1 MHSFFNE
8 SSPFHGISERAENFL
23 LINGTYRSLEPG
35 ECLYQAGQFLDG
47 YYVIAEGAIHLKR
60 KTGNHSQ
67 HILLRSTDE
76 WLGYVHYFAGLP
88 ASANAIAH
96 KRTKI
101 FHISGALSERFFDRY
116 PMFYQRMLKDITRE
130 YVDFAEHHLCEV
142 SCDLQFRIARQLL
155 MKAIKSSTHE
165 ISLTQA
171 DLAGVIGAP
180 QEDVDTQLRVM
191 EKLGLIQTRYSKIII
206 KNTDQI
212 NTMVFGAAG
221 S

>member
-1 MHSFFNE
+1 MHNFFSE

-23 LINGTYRSLEPG
+23 LINGSYHSLEAG
-35 ECLYQAGQFLDG
+35 DCLYQAGQFMDG
-47 YYVIAEGAIHLKR
+47 YYVISEGAIHLQR
-60 KTGNHSQ
+60 KTGNHSKQ
-67 HILLRSTDE
+67 TLLRTSGD

-88 ASANAIAH
+88 SSANAIAQ
-96 KRTKI
+96 KKTKV
-101 FHISGALSERFFDRY
+101 FHISGTLSQRFFDRY

-155 MKAIKSSTHE
+155 MKAIKTSTHE
-165 ISLTQA
+165 IPFTQA
-171 DLAGVIGAP
+171 DLAGVIGAA
-180 QEDVDTQLRVM
+180 QEDVDAQLKVM

-212 NTMVFGAAG
+212 NTMVFGSSG